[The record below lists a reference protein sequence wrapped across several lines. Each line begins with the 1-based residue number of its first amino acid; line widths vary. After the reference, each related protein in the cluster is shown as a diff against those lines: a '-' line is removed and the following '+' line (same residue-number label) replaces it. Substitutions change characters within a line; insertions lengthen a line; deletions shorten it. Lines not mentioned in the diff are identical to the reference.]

1 MIRGWIDFLL
11 NLSWRLT
18 RSQPTTSRQKS
29 GPCGGK
35 QTTPWPPRRL
45 PTAVRRSGRGSTEAL
60 TGTSARLS
68 SRRLPLPKAGMP
80 GLPFSISWGLIG
92 NLSTTS
98 EKPFSENHAILARCL
113 ALDSSSC
120 SRNNLARLQPRSGM
134 PFSSIPTFPVYR
146 PPLTSWNP
154 GKGRLTKKTQ
164 SDFSCHRA
172 KSESSARLINP

>member
-60 TGTSARLS
+60 TDILVESSNRL
-68 SRRLPLPKAGMP
+68 LPLPKAGMP
-80 GLPFSISWGLIG
+80 GLPFSISWGLSGIYQRHQR
-92 NLSTTS
+92 NPSARTT
-98 EKPFSENHAILARCL
+98 PFWRVVWPWTHLPAAETIWPG
-113 ALDSSSC
+113 C
-120 SRNNLARLQPRSGM
+120 SRVPGCPSHQS
-134 PFSSIPTFPVYR
+134 
-146 PPLTSWNP
+146 PPSPYT
-154 GKGRLTKKTQ
+154 GR
-164 SDFSCHRA
+164 H
-172 KSESSARLINP
+172 